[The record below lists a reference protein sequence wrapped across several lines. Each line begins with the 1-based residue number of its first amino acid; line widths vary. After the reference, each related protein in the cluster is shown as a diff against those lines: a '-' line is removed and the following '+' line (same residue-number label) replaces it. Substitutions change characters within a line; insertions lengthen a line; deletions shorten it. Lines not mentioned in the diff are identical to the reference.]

1 MKRSDS
7 HAIGHMEH
15 SFSLKPIK
23 KVKMEN
29 LKESQDVSQKKQ
41 KKFSSD
47 DSDLHQINNKLVVG
61 SSPHPFYSGTKQPND
76 PGLVFRHSHSV
87 GTSDSSDTSIL
98 QNTSSSNE
106 TFSLYGNGINYPDNS
121 KMIPNNNQFNQ
132 YTAYGHDMF
141 GRHHLHHPQTGFY
154 YEGSSQPSYSDYIQ
168 QHSAGNNQEYLPNNY
183 NQYTGSAYMAPQ
195 ESSLLGYKTA
205 GSSTSPQNRSVES
218 IANSEYNG
226 SATNGNYTA
235 VNGSVGSF
243 GSMSDSSSTTSHRQ
257 LVNFNPGSSFENNSN
272 HYEPT
277 YDYNAGNNSTNNA
290 GKAEGTAGAVCTS
303 FDLSANENCAIQN
316 NSYYHENNNYNI
328 FQ

>member
-1 MKRSDS
+1 
-7 HAIGHMEH
+7 
-15 SFSLKPIK
+15 
-23 KVKMEN
+23 MEN
-29 LKESQDVSQKKQ
+29 LKESRDLSQKKQ
-41 KKFSSD
+41 KNFPRD
-47 DSDLHQINNKLVVG
+47 DSDLETHNQINNKLVTG
-61 SSPHPFYSGTKQPND
+61 SSSHSFYSGTKQPND
-76 PGLVFRHSHSV
+76 LVFRHSHSV

-106 TFSLYGNGINYPDNS
+106 TFSLYGSANNYHDNS
-121 KMIPNNNQFNQ
+121 KMVPNNNQFNH

-141 GRHHLHHPQTGFY
+141 GHHHLHQPQTGFY
-154 YEGSSQPSYSDYIQ
+154 YEVSGQPSYSDYIQ
-168 QHSAGNNQEYLPNNY
+168 QDSAGNNQEYLPNSY

-205 GSSTSPQNRSVES
+205 GSSTSPQNSSVES

-226 SATNGNYTA
+226 SVTNGNYTA

-243 GSMSDSSSTTSHRQ
+243 GSLSDSSSTTSHRQ

-277 YDYNAGNNSTNNA
+277 YDYNASNITNNA
-290 GKAEGTAGAVCTS
+290 GKAEGIAGTVCTS
-303 FDLSANENCAIQN
+303 FDLSASENCATQN